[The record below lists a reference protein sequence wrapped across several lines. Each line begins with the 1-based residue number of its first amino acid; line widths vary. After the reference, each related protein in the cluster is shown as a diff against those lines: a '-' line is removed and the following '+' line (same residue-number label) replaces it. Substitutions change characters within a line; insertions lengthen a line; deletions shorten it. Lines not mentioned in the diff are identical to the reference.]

1 MRSPIHDYLAE
12 VLRECAPH
20 AGGAPARYIPQLAEA
35 DPMLFGIGLSA
46 VDGAV
51 YCAGDSD
58 VEFTIQS
65 ISKPFVY
72 GFALEDLGAP
82 AVWARVDVEP
92 SGDAFNEL
100 SLEPATG
107 RPMNPMIN
115 AGALATHS
123 LLVPGGDV
131 DTRVERIRAGLSA
144 LAGRELEIDE
154 AVYRSEMETAYR
166 NRALANM
173 LRAAGNVELEPLQ
186 LVRGY
191 TRQCAVRV
199 TARDLAI
206 MAATLSNGGVQ
217 PLTGERVFS
226 AAVVRQVL
234 TVMTTCGMYDSAG
247 DWLSAVGIPAKSGV
261 GGGIIGVLPG
271 QAGLATFSPPL
282 DAHGNSVR
290 GVAVFEKMSADMGLH
305 LMTVPPPARAV
316 LRDDGVVTTAD
327 GARVGIY
334 ALQGAIQFAGAEWI
348 ARHLVQFPP
357 DAPTVAWDLTRTYAV
372 NSVARRMLLETA
384 RRLGDDGHTVVLI
397 DPDGVLADPAVGD
410 GRRLRVVDS
419 LAGIV
424 GEEALRV
431 PGSYT
436 EAPRDTPIGD
446 AGPGRARTRP
456 RKRPRVPRG
465 RR

>member
-1 MRSPIHDYLAE
+1 MRSPIHDYLTE
-12 VLRECAPH
+12 LLHSCAVVQ
-20 AGGAPARYIPQLAEA
+20 GGAPASYIPELAEA
-35 DPMLFGIGLSA
+35 DPSQFAIGLSA

-51 YCAGDSD
+51 YCAGDAE

-72 GFALEDLGAP
+72 GFALEDLGP
-82 AVWARVDVEP
+82 EKVWDAVDVEP

-100 SLEPATG
+100 SLEPETG

-115 AGALATHS
+115 AGALATHA
-123 LLVPGGDV
+123 LLLPGGGV
-131 DTRVERIRAGLSA
+131 DARVERIRSGLSA

-154 AVYRSEMETAYR
+154 QVYHSEMETAYR

-173 LRAAGNVELEPLQ
+173 LRSAGNVDLEPLQ

-199 TARDLAI
+199 TTRDLAI

-217 PLTGERVFS
+217 PWTGERVFS
-226 AAVVRQVL
+226 ARVVRQVL

-247 DWLSAVGIPAKSGV
+247 DWLSTVGIPAKSGV

-271 QAGLATFSPPL
+271 QAGIATFSPPL
-282 DAHGNSVR
+282 DTHGNSVR
-290 GVAVFEKMSADMGLH
+290 GVGVFERMTEDMGLH
-305 LMTVPPPARAV
+305 LMSVPPPARSV
-316 LRDDGVVTTAD
+316 LRDDGEITTAD
-327 GARVGIY
+327 GGRVGIY

-348 ARHLVQFPP
+348 ARHLEQFPP
-357 DAPTVAWDLTRTYAV
+357 ESPTVAWDLSRTYSV
-372 NSVARRMLLETA
+372 NKVARRLLLEIA
-384 RRLGDDGHTVVLI
+384 RGLEDDGRTVVLI
-397 DPDGVLADPAVGD
+397 DPDGVIADPVIGD

-431 PGSYT
+431 PAYYT
-436 EAPRDTPIGD
+436 SPSVDTPTPD
-446 AGPGRARTRP
+446 VTT
-456 RKRPRVPRG
+456 VE
-465 RR
+465 